1 LYDRIAKD
9 SMVVNVTYVDKMRNE
24 ADAKTIDLALRRDND
39 ETIQFL
45 DKENLMIDV
54 IKEE

>member
-1 LYDRIAKD
+1 MYDRIAKD

-24 ADAKTIDLALRRDND
+24 ADAKTIDLALRKDND

>member
-1 LYDRIAKD
+1 MYDRIAKD